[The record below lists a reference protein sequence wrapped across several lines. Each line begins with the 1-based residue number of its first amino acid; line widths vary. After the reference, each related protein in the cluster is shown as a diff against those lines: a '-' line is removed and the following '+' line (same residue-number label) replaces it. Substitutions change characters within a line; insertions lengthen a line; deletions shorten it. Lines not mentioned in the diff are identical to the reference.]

1 MEKSPVN
8 NEPNGSDMLRV
19 KMHELTRNVLWQYG
33 EVFLTTSQQ
42 VELYGG
48 GVVLDMVD
56 YRHDRP
62 DSLPI
67 ADISFVDQK
76 AVVTFVKEDYEYV
89 LDAICR
95 PAGIDGHKAASFYIG
110 AGMAPA
116 VLHEFLAR
124 NQNYEMIND
133 VYNHLLETPPK
144 ENLKERIM
152 IQQGTSRDLPLL
164 IDGLFENIMTSD
176 DKRIIRTNLLRYGI
190 GTLYRIMESSADD
203 WSMWQ
208 KDDKDRAGYVMRLRE
223 ACSHELADMIR
234 AQHQMRMISKSL
246 GRING
251 FNVTKFYDRI
261 PEILIAGST
270 PMSSDEIDELNSILM
285 SYPKE

>member
-1 MEKSPVN
+1 MN
-8 NEPNGSDMLRV
+8 HEPNGSDMLRV
-19 KMHELTRNVLWQYG
+19 KMHELTRNVIWQYG
-33 EVFLTTSQQ
+33 EVFLTPDQQ
-42 VELYGG
+42 VELYGD
-48 GVVLDMVD
+48 GVVLDIVD

-67 ADISFVDQK
+67 ADISFIDRK
-76 AVVTFVKEDYEYV
+76 AIVTFVKEDYEFV

-110 AGMAPA
+110 SGVAPA

-124 NQNYEMIND
+124 NRNYDMID
-133 VYNHLLETPPK
+133 EVYHHLLEMPPK

-152 IQQGTSRDLPLL
+152 IQQGTSRDLPIL
-164 IDGLFENIMTSD
+164 IESLFDNMMKSD
-176 DKRIIRTNLLRYGI
+176 DKRLIRTNLLRYGI

-234 AQHQMRMISKSL
+234 AQHQMDMISKSM
-246 GRING
+246 GR
-251 FNVTKFYDRI
+251 VTGWDYHKFYDRI
-261 PEILIAGST
+261 PEIIIAGST
-270 PMSSDEIDELNSILM
+270 PMSSDEIDDLNNILM